1 MTQGNTRITRRSP
14 TEDLI
19 LMVQQKPE
27 ISNQTNDPI
36 AMNIYKWRCVDRGM
50 YCGTPCEILQLLD
63 EKFSI
68 VLYSVLLLFCVFYL
82 GGAALANG
90 KGGYRGQG
98 GEQN

>member
-36 AMNIYKWRCVDRGM
+36 AMNIYK
-50 YCGTPCEILQLLD
+50 
-63 EKFSI
+63 
-68 VLYSVLLLFCVFYL
+68 
-82 GGAALANG
+82 
-90 KGGYRGQG
+90 
-98 GEQN
+98 

>member
-1 MTQGNTRITRRSP
+1 
-14 TEDLI
+14 
-19 LMVQQKPE
+19 
-27 ISNQTNDPI
+27 
-36 AMNIYKWRCVDRGM
+36 M